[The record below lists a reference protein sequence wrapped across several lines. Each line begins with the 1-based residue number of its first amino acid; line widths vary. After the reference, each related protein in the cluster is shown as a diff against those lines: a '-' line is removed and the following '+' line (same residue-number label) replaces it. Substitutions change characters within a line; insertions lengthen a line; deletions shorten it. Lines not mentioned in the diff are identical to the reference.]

1 MPPSQSSGGDLVDQ
15 VRDWFERVH
24 RGAGEWLAGRRV
36 GRGGGQRPQA
46 VPLGSHQARG
56 AVSAAGRSGGR
67 RATTRSRAD
76 RAERTTYTL
85 VFAAVLVALAI
96 GLFFLLYWILGS
108 GGPLGANSPPTP
120 APSPAPG
127 LLPAPAPI
135 SSPPPFVV
143 PSPSPSPPPGA
154 APQGR
159 MYQVQAGDTL
169 NRIAQN
175 HGVTVDAIM
184 QANGR
189 TDRNQILR
197 IGERLVIPEPP
208 AGGTAPR

>member
-1 MPPSQSSGGDLVDQ
+1 M
-15 VRDWFERVH
+15 
-24 RGAGEWLAGRRV
+24 
-36 GRGGGQRPQA
+36 
-46 VPLGSHQARG
+46 
-56 AVSAAGRSGGR
+56 
-67 RATTRSRAD
+67 
-76 RAERTTYTL
+76 

-96 GLFFLLYWILGS
+96 GLFFLLNWILGA
-108 GGPLGANSPPTP
+108 GGPLGASTPPTP

-127 LLPAPAPI
+127 QLPPPAPI

-159 MYQVQAGDTL
+159 VHQVQAGDTL

-175 HGVTVDAIM
+175 YGVTVDAIM

-197 IGERLVIPEPP
+197 IGERLVIPDAP